1 MLVNV
6 FLKGDF
12 YYAECYLRVAPKGHP
27 ERDIQSV
34 DTATKLLKDI
44 NNFLNEI
51 PKMREPYNNYYSF
64 FFFSGT
70 EISSCPYQ

>member
-34 DTATKLLKDI
+34 DTATKLLKDMQKI
-44 NNFLNEI
+44 IF
-51 PKMREPYNNYYSF
+51 
-64 FFFSGT
+64 
-70 EISSCPYQ
+70 